1 MNVVGQTIN
10 WRKLLIFR
18 NPHLPLYMLV
28 KRRQN
33 LKCYNAF
40 AKHLGLRYLNSF
52 WTMNKLIY

>member
-10 WRKLLIFR
+10 WRKLLIYR
-18 NPHLPLYMLV
+18 NLRLPLYILV
-28 KRRQN
+28 KRHQN
-33 LKCYNAF
+33 SKCYNAF